1 LHACVEVKEE
11 TTTLLKY
18 NAKFRHYVRLFVSGS
33 LEFTGISTRIKYI
46 YIYIGKFRYRS
57 VKSTPSISTTIDD
70 DDDDD
75 CCGDDGDDYVNDY
88 YDDKLK
94 RN

>member
-1 LHACVEVKEE
+1 LHAGVEVKEE

-18 NAKFRHYVRLFVSGS
+18 NAKFRHSVRLFVSGS
-33 LEFTGISTRIKYI
+33 LEFTGISTRIKKK
-46 YIYIGKFRYRS
+46 YIGKFQYRG
-57 VKSTPSISTTIDD
+57 VKSTPSTSTTIDD

-75 CCGDDGDDYVNDY
+75 WCGDDGDYVNDY
-88 YDDKLK
+88 DDDKLK